1 MYTMKQACKELNMT
15 YETLRFYCDEGLVPN
30 IKRDKNNWR
39 VFDERNLN
47 WIKSLQCLKQCGM
60 SIKEMKNYMNLCLQG
75 ISTVSKRKVI
85 LDERKKLLLAQLNEI
100 KESIAFIDEK
110 QDFFDDI
117 LSGKIQYSSNLID
130 V

>member
-1 MYTMKQACKELNMT
+1 
-15 YETLRFYCDEGLVPN
+15 VPN

>member
-1 MYTMKQACKELNMT
+1 MKQACKELNMT

-47 WIKSLQCLKQCGM
+47 WIKSLQCLKNCGM
-60 SIKEMKNYMNLCLQG
+60 SIKEMKNYMDLCLQG
-75 ISTVSKRKVI
+75 ISTVSERKVI
-85 LDERKKLLLAQLNEI
+85 LDERKKLLLAQLSEI
-100 KESIAFIDEK
+100 QESIAFIDEK
-110 QDFFDDI
+110 QEFFDDI
-117 LSGKIQYSSNLID
+117 LSGKVQYSSNLID

>member
-1 MYTMKQACKELNMT
+1 MT

-47 WIKSLQCLKQCGM
+47 WIKSLQCLKNCGM
-60 SIKEMKNYMNLCLQG
+60 SIKEMKNYMDLCLQG
-75 ISTVSKRKVI
+75 ISTVSERKVI
-85 LDERKKLLLAQLNEI
+85 LDERKKLLLAQLSEI
-100 KESIAFIDEK
+100 QESIAFIDEK
-110 QDFFDDI
+110 QEFFDDI
-117 LSGKIQYSSNLID
+117 LSGKVQYSSNLID